1 MSERIYKPQLVAIS
15 APSGAG
21 KTTICRMLAQRNPDF
36 RISVSATTRP
46 PRPREKDGCDYYFIS
61 EDEFLKKVKQNE
73 FLEYEKVHGHYYGTL
88 KSKVKELLENNYT
101 VLFDIDVNGALSIKR
116 HFPEAILIF
125 IRPPSLA
132 ELKRRLHK
140 RAAENEQEI
149 EKRLQRL
156 PEEYS
161 KSVFFDYDIINND
174 LEETVQKITDIIREH
189 QKRGG
194 YVSDPAI

>member
-1 MSERIYKPQLVAIS
+1 MSERIHKPQLVVLS

-21 KTTICRMLAQRNPDF
+21 KTTICRILARRNPDF
-36 RISVSATTRP
+36 KISVSATTRP
-46 PRPREKDGCDYYFIS
+46 PRPGEKDGTDYYFIS
-61 EDEFLKKVKQNE
+61 EEEFRKRVEQND

-88 KSKVKELLENNYT
+88 KSKVKELLENNFT

-116 HFPEAILIF
+116 HFPDAILIF
-125 IRPPSLA
+125 IRPPSLE
-132 ELKRRLHK
+132 ELKRRLKK
-140 RAAENEQEI
+140 RAAEDEGEI
-149 EKRLQRL
+149 EKRLKRL
-156 PEEYS
+156 PEEYA

-174 LEETVQKITDIIREH
+174 LEETVQKITNIIRDH